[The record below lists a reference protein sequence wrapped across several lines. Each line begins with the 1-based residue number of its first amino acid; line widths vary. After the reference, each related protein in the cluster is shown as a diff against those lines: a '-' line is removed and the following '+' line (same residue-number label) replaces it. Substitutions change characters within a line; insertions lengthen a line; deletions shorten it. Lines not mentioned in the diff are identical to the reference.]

1 MTAKVKANTSNR
13 YLGSKFE
20 DYLKEK
26 GTFEEVKALTQKR
39 WEELQT
45 QKSSDTSENI
55 EVSPGR
61 IYRFFQWL
69 RHAIN
74 QLIKSSATKPPCFSW
89 GM

>member
-1 MTAKVKANTSNR
+1 MNKHH
-13 YLGSKFE
+13 GSKFE

-26 GTFEEVKALTQKR
+26 GTFEEVEALTQKR

-55 EVSPGR
+55 EASPGR
-61 IYRFFQWL
+61 IHRFFQWL

-74 QLIKSSATKPPCFSW
+74 QLIS
-89 GM
+89 